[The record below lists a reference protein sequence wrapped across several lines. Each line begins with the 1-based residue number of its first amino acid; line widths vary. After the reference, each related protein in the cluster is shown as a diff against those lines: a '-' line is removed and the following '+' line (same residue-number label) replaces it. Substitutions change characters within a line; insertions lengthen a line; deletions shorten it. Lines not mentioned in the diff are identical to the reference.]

1 MLIRRDIQSEIM
13 DRLQNYTKAIIIYGA
28 RQVGKTTLCK
38 DVLGHVRLKTLA
50 VNADEQRYIDVL
62 SSRDSRRLL
71 EFVENYDVLFIDE
84 AQRVSDIGI
93 NLKILIDAKPDLR
106 ILVTGSSSFELASSV
121 SEPLTGRAWTYELYP
136 IACSE
141 LRSVW
146 NTYEMKEQLYD
157 RLRWGSYPEL
167 FSLKGEDAKQDY
179 LRGLVSN
186 YLYKDVL
193 ALGGMKN
200 PDKIHNLLKLIAF
213 QIGSE
218 VSLTELGTQLSM
230 SKETVARYIDIL
242 EKSFVLFTLSG
253 FSRNLRKEVT
263 KMNKYY
269 FYDVGV
275 RNAVIDNLHA
285 LEHRNDHGQLWENF
299 LISERMKDNSYRKA
313 QLTAHFWRVYTGAEI
328 DYIEDGGG
336 HLGGYEF
343 KWNKGRV
350 RQPDAWKK
358 TYAHADW
365 QLINQENWLD
375 FVTGSKKR

>member
-1 MLIRRDIQSEIM
+1 MLIRRDIELEILN
-13 DRLQNYTKAIIIYGA
+13 RLQIYTKAIIIYGA

-38 DVLGHVRLKTLA
+38 SVLDQFRLKTLA
-50 VNADEQRYIDVL
+50 VNADEQRYIDIL

-93 NLKILIDAKPDLR
+93 NLKILIDAKPSLR
-106 ILVTGSSSFELASSV
+106 ILVTGSSSFELASSI

-141 LRSVW
+141 LRSIW
-146 NTYEMKEQLYD
+146 NTYEMKEQLPD
-157 RLRWGSYPEL
+157 RLHWGSYPEL
-167 FSLKGEDAKQDY
+167 FSLSGEEAKQDY
-179 LRGLVSN
+179 LRGLISN

-193 ALGGMKN
+193 ALGDIKS
-200 PDKIHNLLKLIAF
+200 PDKIHNLLKLIAY

-230 SKETVARYIDIL
+230 SKETVARYLDIL
-242 EKSFVLFTLSG
+242 EKSFVLFKLTG

-269 FYDVGV
+269 FYDIGI
-275 RNAVIDNLHA
+275 RNAVIDSLQP
-285 LEHRNDHGQLWENF
+285 LDRRNDHGQLWENF
-299 LISERMKDNSYRKA
+299 LISERMKYNTYRKA

-336 HLGGYEF
+336 QLAGYEL
-343 KWNKGRV
+343 KWNKDRA
-350 RQPDAWKK
+350 RQPDAWQE
-358 TYAHADW
+358 TYPQADW
-365 QLINQENWLD
+365 QLVNQENWLD
-375 FVTGSKKR
+375 FVTGLK